1 MTATSAKRPK
11 ARRAPN
17 HAPPPAKTTAYG
29 RNVLR
34 ALKEMQKLGPWEF
47 GPRISERIFKK

>member
-1 MTATSAKRPK
+1 MTATIAKRPK

-17 HAPPPAKTTAYG
+17 HTPPPAKTTAYG
-29 RNVLR
+29 REVLR